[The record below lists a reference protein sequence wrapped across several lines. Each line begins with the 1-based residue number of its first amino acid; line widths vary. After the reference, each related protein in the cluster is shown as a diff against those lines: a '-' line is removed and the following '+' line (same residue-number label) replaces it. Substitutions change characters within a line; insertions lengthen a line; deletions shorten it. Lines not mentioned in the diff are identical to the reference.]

1 MDKSFYENRKS
12 EGEKVYKE
20 IANKCN
26 LVSFLRLATF
36 MVFIAVCFFI
46 YYMGKNYL
54 IYGVVIISVVL
65 FIYFVYLH
73 SKKLEEKIR
82 REKYI
87 EINEEA
93 IQRIDGGWKKFQ
105 DTGSEFLDIKHPF
118 VNDLDIFG
126 EHSLFQWV
134 NTTKTSYGRK
144 KLASLLS
151 LNELPSKEEIYERQQ
166 AVKELGKNIDFRQKL
181 QVEGSLKDSALGD
194 TENFIQWC
202 KGKNENILGSFM
214 KIAMILLPVVFLSV
228 TFLYFFTDY
237 IISIFPV
244 SIGILNFL
252 VLKLGTKERNEALD
266 IVYELKSSIYTYFNM
281 IKIVEDESFDSNK
294 LTKIKSMLINDQYN
308 FIHEMK
314 ELNSIANKIADRKN
328 MIYIIVNVALLWDY
342 HLLTRLEYWRRKNS
356 SRLEQWLEA
365 LGEIETL
372 CSIAN
377 ISGDNP
383 NWTYGEITEDLSLEG
398 ENVSHPLIG
407 ERAIANS
414 FSLNNNN
421 RIMLVTGSNM
431 SGKSTFLRT
440 IGINT
445 IFTYI
450 GAPVNGTAYKC
461 PILNIYTCMRIGD
474 NLEENISSFYAEILR
489 IKSLIN
495 ATDNGE
501 RVLFMLDEIF
511 RGTNSKDRHTGAEI
525 LINQLSE
532 KTAIGLVSTHDLE
545 LCDLEEN
552 NKKVINYNFRE
563 HYENN
568 EIKFDYKLRKG
579 KSTTRNAIYLM
590 KMAGINI

>member
-1 MDKSFYENRKS
+1 MDRSFYENRKN
-12 EGEKVYKE
+12 EGKKIYKE
-20 IANKCN
+20 IANNCN
-26 LVSFLRLATF
+26 MVSFLRLVTF
-36 MVFIAVCFFI
+36 MIFIASCFSI
-46 YYMGKNYL
+46 YYIGKNYL
-54 IYGVVIISVVL
+54 IYGVLIISIVL

-73 SKKLEEKIR
+73 SKKLEEKVR

-93 IQRIDGGWKKFQ
+93 MQRIDGGWKSFQ
-105 DTGSEFLDIKHPF
+105 DTGSEFLNIKHPF

-126 EHSLFQWV
+126 DHSLFQWV

-151 LNELPSKEEIYERQQ
+151 LNELPIKEEIYERQQ
-166 AVKELGKNIDFRQKL
+166 AVKELGINIDFRQKL

-194 TENFIQWC
+194 TGNFIQWC

-281 IKIVEDESFDSNK
+281 IKIVEDETFHSNK
-294 LTKIKSMLINDQYN
+294 LTKIKSRLINDEFN
-308 FIHEMK
+308 FTEEMK

-328 MIYIIVNVALLWDY
+328 MIYIIINVALLWDY

-356 SRLEQWLEA
+356 ERLERWLEA
-365 LGEIETL
+365 LGEIEAL
-372 CSIAN
+372 CAIAN

-398 ENVSHPLIG
+398 ENVSHPLLG
-407 ERAIANS
+407 ERAVANS

-445 IFTYI
+445 IFTYV

-545 LCDLEEN
+545 LCDLEE
-552 NKKVINYNFRE
+552 VIKYNFRE